1 MRPRRPGRPAGGVA
15 RGPRGRS
22 VSSSLWKD
30 PSTGDPEL
38 GRYALALSDGEVE
51 RYRFMALLAR
61 EREAHWWQLAG
72 ITEGARVL
80 DLGCG
85 PGLVAIEMSQVVGDT
100 GRVVGVDREGD
111 AVQTARALL
120 DDAGLPH
127 VEVHRAEAWDTGLET
142 GTFDVVCLRHVLA
155 HNTASE
161 VALILDH
168 VRQLLRPGGC
178 CYVAESDLTA
188 NRIDPPNADLI
199 DLTERYVAYL
209 RSVGRNP
216 AAGPEMGS
224 TLLGGGF
231 ELVGRHAEY
240 VLPPPGRGVR
250 PPSWAAREAMV
261 DAGIADADDVAR
273 WDRAF
278 TEHVPNAINSFVAGH
293 LIIGRVPES

>member
-1 MRPRRPGRPAGGVA
+1 M
-15 RGPRGRS
+15 
-22 VSSSLWKD
+22 
-30 PSTGDPEL
+30 GDPER

-51 RYRFMALLAR
+51 RYRFMAQLAR
-61 EREAHWWQLAG
+61 ECEDHWWRLAG
-72 ITEGARVL
+72 ITEGAHVL

-85 PGLVAIEMSQVVGDT
+85 PGLVTIELSQVVGAT
-100 GRVVGVDREGD
+100 GRVVGVDREDD

-127 VEVHRAEAWDTGLET
+127 VEVHRAEAWDTGLT
-142 GTFDVVCLRHVLA
+142 AGTFDVVCLRHVLA
-155 HNTASE
+155 HNTATE
-161 VALILDH
+161 VTRILEH

-178 CYVAESDLTA
+178 CYIAESDLTA
-188 NRIDPPNADLI
+188 NRIDPPIADLI

-224 TLLGGGF
+224 TLLSAGF

-240 VLPPPGRGVR
+240 VMPPPGRGVR

-261 DAGIADADDVAR
+261 DAGIANADDVAR
-273 WDRAF
+273 WDRAL
-278 TEHVPNAINSFVAGH
+278 TDHLPSAINSFVAGH
-293 LIIGRVPES
+293 LVIGSVPQS

>member
-1 MRPRRPGRPAGGVA
+1 M
-15 RGPRGRS
+15 
-22 VSSSLWKD
+22 
-30 PSTGDPEL
+30 GDREV
-38 GRYALALSDGEVE
+38 GRYALTLSEGEVQ
-51 RYRFMALLAR
+51 RYRFMAQLAR
-61 EREAHWWQLAG
+61 EREEHWWQLAG

-85 PGLVAIEMSQVVGDT
+85 PGLVALEMAQVVGAT
-100 GRVVGVDREGD
+100 GHVVGVDREAD

-120 DDAGLPH
+120 DEAGLPH
-127 VEVHRAEAWDTGLET
+127 VDVRRADAWDTGLDAAA
-142 GTFDVVCLRHVLA
+142 FDVVCLRHVLA
-155 HNTASE
+155 HNTAAE
-161 VALILDH
+161 VDRILAH
-168 VRQLLRPGGC
+168 VRELLRPGGC

-216 AAGPEMGS
+216 AAGPAMGS
-224 TLLGGGF
+224 TLLRAGF

-240 VLPPPGRGVR
+240 VMPPPGRGVR

-273 WDRAF
+273 WDQAF
-278 TEHVPNAINSFVAGH
+278 TDHLPDAVSSFVAGH
-293 LIIGRVPES
+293 LVIGRVPEG